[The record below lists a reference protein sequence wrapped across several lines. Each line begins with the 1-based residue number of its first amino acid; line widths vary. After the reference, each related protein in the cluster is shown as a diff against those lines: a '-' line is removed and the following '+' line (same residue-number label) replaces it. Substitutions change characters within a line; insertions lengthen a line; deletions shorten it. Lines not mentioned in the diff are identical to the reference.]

1 MLILKDGIYFEKIS
15 NPIVGLLK
23 EEVRSKWKL
32 LPGYKLGYLYNE
44 ISKIYGYK
52 NWNAFSAFLKKKE
65 SNV

>member
-1 MLILKDGIYFEKIS
+1 MLTIEDGIYFEKIS
-15 NPIVGLLK
+15 NPTIELIK

-32 LPGYKLGYLYNE
+32 LPGYKLGHLYNE

-52 NWNAFSAFLKKKE
+52 NGNAFSAFLKKNE